1 MMVYRVTDEYLT
13 VIGRHSAISNST
25 TRFEIRIAADV
36 FA

>member
-1 MMVYRVTDEYLT
+1 MMVYRYLT
-13 VIGRHSAISNST
+13 VIGRHSAISTRT